1 MPHILAGD
9 IQIYHELAGAGE
21 KLLFING
28 TGADLRFKPN
38 AFDGPL
44 VRNFQVLGYDQ
55 RGLGRT
61 GKPDHPY
68 TMQHYADDAAAL
80 MDALGWQRAHVM
92 GVSFGGMVAQHLALR
107 HPHRVN
113 RLVLACTSP
122 GGTGGAS
129 YPLHELGAMDIETR
143 ARFMI
148 GVSDT
153 RHDAAW
159 QAGNP
164 ETFAAM
170 IAMQVA
176 NAAIGMDDPDKLM
189 GARRQL
195 EARKGHDV
203 FSQLGNIQAPSLL
216 CAGRYDAIAPLSN
229 MQTMQQKIPDARLE
243 IFEGGHLF
251 LIQDKRAYAEI
262 TAFLQRDLQR
272 DKP

>member
-1 MPHILAGD
+1 MPHIQAGD
-9 IQIYHELAGAGE
+9 IQIYYEIAGSGQ

-28 TGADLRFKPN
+28 TGADLRFRPN

-44 VRNFQVLGYDQ
+44 GKNFQVLGYDQ

-61 GKPDHPY
+61 QKPDRPY
-68 TMQHYADDAAAL
+68 SMQEYADDAAAL
-80 MDALGWQRAHVM
+80 MERLGWECAHVM

-107 HPHRVN
+107 HPEKVG
-113 RLVLACTSP
+113 RLVLACTSA

-129 YPLHELGAMDIETR
+129 WPLHELHGMDVEAR

-148 GVSDT
+148 GISDT

-159 QAGNP
+159 QASHA
-164 ETFAAM
+164 EAFAAM
-170 IAMQVA
+170 IAQQVA
-176 NAAIGMDDPDKLM
+176 SAAIGADDPAKLM

-195 EARKGHDV
+195 EAREHHDT
-203 FSQLGNIQAPSLL
+203 FLRLGEIASPTLL
-216 CAGRYDAIAPLSN
+216 CAGKYDGIAPLEN
-229 MQTMQQKIPDARLE
+229 MQMMQQKIPNSRLE

-262 TAFLQRDLQR
+262 VRFFQED
-272 DKP
+272 